1 VVTRTCGT
9 LGRYRLAATLAL
21 ACQAVAASAAAQISV
36 SSELQ
41 GAAYP
46 YDARGRA
53 AEESDVR
60 GWASVDYDRQ
70 LRDDV
75 VVRGDVVVYA
85 AGHRRPL
92 IDGEATL
99 AWRGKRFEVAG
110 GLLRERWGR
119 FTNSEL
125 DVLGTT
131 NTLFSLV
138 EPELRLTQPT
148 VRTTLF
154 FEGMSVDA
162 YALLGRRAQPVPGV
176 ERRFGFGVPARDVAD
191 RGRLGDQAVAV
202 RVSGTR
208 AALDWGVHVF
218 GGLNRRPTFLPRFG
232 PNADLA
238 AIDAVATE
246 ILQVGGEVDTT
257 AADWRFLAEG
267 FSRFGAIDV
276 TGQHVTYGHAAG
288 AAEYQRLGAFDG
300 TYDLIPR
307 FEVTVDT
314 RGDRADLPFGSSV
327 RAGMRVATT
336 QLLPVQL
343 EMAYAYDWVFRGH
356 GVIASAEKR
365 LAESPTMT
373 LGVRFTRFS
382 AGDRPSVLDIWKRD
396 LELSS
401 YVRIEVSR

>member
-1 VVTRTCGT
+1 VVIRIRRTGSRHWTAVT
-9 LGRYRLAATLAL
+9 LTVACLAT
-21 ACQAVAASAAAQISV
+21 AASAAAQVSV

-46 YDARGRA
+46 HEARGRA
-53 AEESDVR
+53 AEESDLR
-60 GWASVDYDRQ
+60 GWASVDYDGH

-85 AGHRRPL
+85 AGHGRQL
-92 IDGEATL
+92 VDGEATL
-99 AWRGKRFEVAG
+99 AWRGKRLEVAG

-125 DVLGTT
+125 DTLGPM

-138 EPELRLTQPT
+138 EPELRLSQPA
-148 VRTTLF
+148 VRTTVF
-154 FEGMSVDA
+154 FEGMTVDA

-176 ERRFGFGVPARDVAD
+176 ERRFGFGVPSRDVAE
-191 RGRLGDQAVAV
+191 RGRLGDQAIAL

-208 AALDWGVHVF
+208 PALDWGAHVF
-218 GGLNRRPTFLPRFG
+218 SGLNRRPTFVPRFG
-232 PNADLA
+232 PNAQLA
-238 AIDAVATE
+238 AIDGISTE

-257 AADWRFLAEG
+257 VRDWRFLAEG

-276 TGQHVTYGHAAG
+276 MGREQTYSHVAT

-300 TYDLIPR
+300 NYDVIPR

-314 RGDRADLPFGSSV
+314 RGDRADLPFGSSI

-336 QLLPVQL
+336 QLLPVQV
-343 EMAYAYDWVFRGH
+343 EAAYSYDWAFRGH

-373 LGVRFTRFS
+373 LGFRFTKFS
-382 AGDRPSVLDIWKRD
+382 AGDKPSVLDIWKRD
-396 LELSS
+396 LEFSSFIRVELS
-401 YVRIEVSR
+401 R

>member
-1 VVTRTCGT
+1 MWRMPSHHLMAVMLAVACEA
-9 LGRYRLAATLAL
+9 AAT
-21 ACQAVAASAAAQISV
+21 SAAAQISV

-46 YDARGRA
+46 HEARGRS
-53 AEESDVR
+53 AEESGLR
-60 GWASVDYDRQ
+60 GWASVDYDRR
-70 LRDDV
+70 LREDV

-92 IDGEATL
+92 VDGEATL
-99 AWRGKRFEVAG
+99 AWRGKRLEVAG

-125 DVLGTT
+125 DTLGAM

-138 EPELRLTQPT
+138 EPELRLSQPA
-148 VRTTLF
+148 VRTTVF

-162 YALLGRRAQPVPGV
+162 YALVGRRPQPVPGI
-176 ERRFGFGVPARDVAD
+176 EGRFGFGVPARDIAE

-208 AALDWGVHVF
+208 AALDWGAHVF
-218 GGLNRRPTFLPRFG
+218 GGLNRRPTFVPRFG
-232 PNADLA
+232 PNAQLA
-238 AIDAVATE
+238 GIDGISTE

-257 AADWRFLAEG
+257 VADWRFLAEG
-267 FSRFGAIDV
+267 FSRFGAINV
-276 TGQHVTYGHAAG
+276 TGQEQTYGHVAG
-288 AAEYQRLGAFDG
+288 AAEYQRPGAFDG
-300 TYDLIPR
+300 TYDVIPR
-307 FEVTVDT
+307 FEVTLDT
-314 RGDRADLPFGSSV
+314 RGDRADLPFGSSI
-327 RAGMRVATT
+327 RAGMRIATT
-336 QLLPVQL
+336 ELLPMQV
-343 EMAYAYDWVFRGH
+343 EMAYSYDWAFRGH

-373 LGVRFTRFS
+373 LGFRFTKFF
-382 AGDRPSVLDIWKRD
+382 AGDKPSVLDIWERD

-401 YVRIEVSR
+401 YVRIELSR